1 MAYARP
7 KRGETIPLSRERLDW
22 LSAELVASSRRSV
35 SWGTARKTAYE
46 KWREKRGA
54 TRRENE
60 FVFGTKPLSLLFSL
74 SVFSS
79 FALDKLNA

>member
-46 KWREKRGA
+46 NKGRSAARQGERMSSLLA
-54 TRRENE
+54 PN
-60 FVFGTKPLSLLFSL
+60 LSLFYLASPFFRASP
-74 SVFSS
+74 SI
-79 FALDKLNA
+79 N